1 MFTRGLKK
9 LGKLNVRTLTWAV
22 VAVWSLVCLV
32 TLDYNGPFMDEGIY
46 VTAGQRAL
54 EGHGLDDGYL
64 GWFAGSLLWP
74 MLAGLGHRVGGLLGA
89 RAVALA
95 LATLAFCALVL
106 ASRNLYGERAA
117 LWTALAFA
125 ASGPVMAVARMAV
138 YDASAL
144 AGIAVSLYA
153 VTELA
158 RSDHR
163 GWAVAAAL
171 AFCWAVFSKYPT
183 ALMLLP
189 LVGVWAALRG
199 RKTGMDLGLFGFSG
213 LAVALAFF
221 LPLREQV
228 AAFIAYRLVH
238 SPATGVTR
246 SMIAVDMARL
256 SAAPLLLAAGG
267 WAAGGW
273 RAASGWWAAGGRR
286 GLATVLLSAMWL
298 WPAYH
303 LVLGDPVSSNKH
315 LVLGFL
321 FGYPL
326 VGLALARS
334 WAGMGARGAEVRGW
348 ARWAGRAVA
357 AAWVLA
363 LVAVGAGQ
371 ARRLSVA
378 WPDARPVAAYLVD
391 QVQPGQQLLINESWP
406 YTMYLY
412 EQGRVRTPWDVYDVY
427 RIEHGQSEVD
437 LCEYDWFVD
446 SRGAYRWPPSIVF
459 DVHRCGVF
467 EPVLR
472 AESTVVSMGT
482 DLNYVRY
489 PVRVVVW
496 KNVASVGAEP

>member
-1 MFTRGLKK
+1 MIVRGLMNLKI
-9 LGKLNVRTLTWAV
+9 LNVRTLTWAV
-22 VAVWSLVCLV
+22 VAAWFLVCLV

-95 LATLAFCALVL
+95 LATLAFCALIL
-106 ASRNLYGERAA
+106 ASRNLYGEQAA
-117 LWTALAFA
+117 FWTALAFA
-125 ASGPVMAVARMAV
+125 ASGPFMTLARMAV

-153 VTELA
+153 ITELA

-163 GWAVAAAL
+163 KWAVGAAL

-199 RKTGMDLGLFGFSG
+199 RKTAVDLGLFGFVG
-213 LAVALAFF
+213 LAVGLAFF

-238 SPATGVTR
+238 SPATGVSR
-246 SMIAVDMARL
+246 AMIAVDLARL

-267 WAAGGW
+267 W
-273 RAASGWWAAGGRR
+273 WAARR
-286 GLATVLLSAMWL
+286 RLGLATVLLSAMWL

-303 LVLGDPVSSNKH
+303 LALGDPVSSNKH

-326 VGLALARS
+326 AGLALERS
-334 WAGMGARGAEVRGW
+334 WAGLGARVLEGRGR
-348 ARWAGRAVA
+348 AQWAGRAIA

-363 LVAVGAGQ
+363 LVALGAAQ

-378 WPDARPVAAYLVD
+378 WPDARPTAAYLVD
-391 QVQPGQQLLINESWP
+391 QVQPGHKLLINESWP

-412 EQGRVRTPWDVYDVY
+412 GEGRVRTPWDVYDVY
-427 RIEHGQSEVD
+427 RIEHGQSEID
-437 LCEYDWFVD
+437 LCAYDWFVD
-446 SRGAYRWPPSIVF
+446 SRGAYRWPASIAF

-467 EPVLR
+467 EPVWT

-489 PVRVVVW
+489 PVQVVVW
-496 KNVASVGAEP
+496 KNVESVGVEP